1 MGDLMDYKKLLE
13 PLSRRILALVG
24 RALIETVTDTDK
36 MQRLKIQAL
45 ADESLEDVERI
56 QEYGFTSVP
65 KSGAEAIFVSL
76 GGNREHTVVIAVD
89 DRRYRLKGLAEG
101 EVALYS
107 DEGDKIVLKRGNKIE
122 VTTKTFTVNTEKTSI
137 TNAQGDLVKIL
148 SDWMQETINAK
159 VATSLGPQSL
169 IGAQFPTIKTK
180 LDSFKV

>member
-1 MGDLMDYKKLLE
+1 MDFKKLLE
-13 PLSRRILALVG
+13 PLRRRVLALVG
-24 RALIETVTDTDK
+24 RAIIEATKDDGPI
-36 MQRLKIQAL
+36 QLLKVQGL
-45 ADESLEDVERI
+45 ADESLEDVDRV

-65 KSGAEAIFVSL
+65 KAGAEAIFVSL

-101 EVALYS
+101 EVAIYS

-137 TNAQGDLVKIL
+137 VNAQGDLVKIL